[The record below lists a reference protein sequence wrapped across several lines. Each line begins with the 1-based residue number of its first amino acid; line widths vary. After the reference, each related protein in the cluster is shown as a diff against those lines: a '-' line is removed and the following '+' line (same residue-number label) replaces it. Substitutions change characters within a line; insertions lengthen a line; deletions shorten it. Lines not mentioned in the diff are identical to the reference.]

1 MYSDSSALPWSQKF
15 SGWLSKAPSVAE
27 EDMTTSDPFQHRR
40 AGDSEFVSHARAAH
54 TGISMGWQ
62 WAQILATI
70 VMCGF
75 SAGVFYM
82 KALSLEAS
90 INSLQVEVRTFRE
103 SASSLATKAALS
115 EQVDQVQNE
124 KIAQLIV
131 ENRELRGQLDM
142 MRSMREAYV
151 YDAAKRSRRNGDAPA
166 IAP

>member
-1 MYSDSSALPWSQKF
+1 MSYASSAPLWFRSPYSF
-15 SGWLSKAPSVAE
+15 ESSAKADDE
-27 EDMTTSDPFQHRR
+27 MTTPDPFTHRR
-40 AGDSEFVSHARAAH
+40 AGEEGFVSHARAAH

-70 VMCGF
+70 IMCGF

-90 INSLQVEVRTFRE
+90 IQSLQVEVRSFRE
-103 SASSLATKAALS
+103 SAGSLTTRAALS

-124 KIAQLIV
+124 KIAQLIAD
-131 ENRELRGQLDM
+131 NRDLRAQLDM

-151 YDAAKRSRRNGDAPA
+151 YDAAKQSRRNGRQETP
-166 IAP
+166 P

>member
-1 MYSDSSALPWSQKF
+1 
-15 SGWLSKAPSVAE
+15 
-27 EDMTTSDPFQHRR
+27 MTTPDPFQHRR
-40 AGDSEFVSHARAAH
+40 QGDEGFVSHARAVH
-54 TGISMGWQ
+54 TGVSMGWQ

-90 INSLQVEVRTFRE
+90 NQRQEALISQVQAEVRAYRE
-103 SASSLATKAALS
+103 ASNNLATEVALLKQTQITQI
-115 EQVDQVQNE
+115 EKTNQNQTEIRDVRAQV
-124 KIAQLIV
+124 
-131 ENRELRGQLDM
+131 DM

-151 YDAAKRSRRNGDAPA
+151 YDAAKQQRRNREAPS

>member
-1 MYSDSSALPWSQKF
+1 MSFASSEPRFLPRFFPSE
-15 SGWLSKAPSVAE
+15 SIPDASKE
-27 EDMTTSDPFQHRR
+27 EAMTNTPDPFQHRR
-40 AGDSEFVSHARAAH
+40 AGDEGFVTHARAAH

-70 VMCGF
+70 IMCGF

-90 INSLQVEVRTFRE
+90 IQSLQVEVRSFRE
-103 SASSLATKAALS
+103 SAGSLTTRAALS

-124 KIAQLIV
+124 KIAQLIAD
-131 ENRELRGQLDM
+131 NRDLRAQLDM

-151 YDAAKRSRRNGDAPA
+151 YDSAKQSRRNGSAPP
-166 IAP
+166 AP